1 MAEAAEERPT
11 KRQRLTEELERSA
24 AGRHVL
30 ETVSCAICT
39 EVFEDPVSPRGSV
52 HTYCRACIRQALAR
66 QPRCPLSNAR
76 ITIRR
81 GNVDAVLD
89 GNHQVR
95 SMINSQPVTCKYAP
109 HGCTARPALEAVDA
123 HEATCPHKPVA
134 CSQER
139 CQFVGSRAETAAHE
153 KVCPFVLLGP
163 VLDAQALKIQSLEGE
178 VRRLKEANEATQ
190 RLQAR
195 LEALEAARPAVVS
208 PARRRPS
215 EDDVR
220 EARALYAEGER
231 HRRAKKWPEAVEA
244 LRRCV
249 ELDPSH
255 SQAWCELGW
264 AYYAQN
270 GMTHCEAEYEPYT
283 RCIALDPTHA
293 IAHGNLALFLQK
305 VRKDYDGAERMY
317 RKAIELNP
325 KQKYVH
331 FNLSQ
336 ILERQRDIPGAIK
349 LMEEYVRLGGRPG
362 IRDGKD
368 RLASLRR
375 KLEVRVLYDEAL
387 RHKRAKKWPEAI
399 AALRRCVAL
408 DPNHSKAWFELGY
421 TYNQQNGGNNCEA
434 EYEPYTRC
442 IALDPKHAM
451 AHNNLGNVLKNVR
464 KDYDCAERHYR
475 KAIELNPK
483 QTHAC
488 WNLSDL
494 LEDERNDIRGA
505 IEAIEEYIRRGNPGN
520 DGEQEL
526 ARLRRKLE
534 GST

>member
-1 MAEAAEERPT
+1 MLLSQTLPTDMAEAAESERPT

-76 ITIRR
+76 ITIPRR
-81 GNVDAVLD
+81 GGVDAVLD

-95 SMINSQPVTCKYAP
+95 SMINSQPVTCKYAS

-134 CSQER
+134 CSHER
-139 CQFVGSRAETAAHE
+139 CSFVGSRAETAAHE

-163 VLDAQALKIQSLEGE
+163 VLDAQALKIQSLERE

-195 LEALEAARPAVVS
+195 LDALEAARPAVVS

-215 EDDVR
+215 EDNVR
-220 EARALYAEGER
+220 EARTLYDEGVR
-231 HRRAKKWPEAVEA
+231 HKHAKKWREAIAA

-249 ELDPSH
+249 ELDPNKSE
-255 SQAWCELGW
+255 AWFELGI
-264 AYYAQN
+264 AYYSQN
-270 GMTHCEAEYEPYT
+270 GEKDCEASFEPYA
-283 RCIALDPTHA
+283 RCL
-293 IAHGNLALFLQK
+293 
-305 VRKDYDGAERMY
+305 
-317 RKAIELNP
+317 
-325 KQKYVH
+325 
-331 FNLSQ
+331 
-336 ILERQRDIPGAIK
+336 
-349 LMEEYVRLGGRPG
+349 
-362 IRDGKD
+362 
-368 RLASLRR
+368 
-375 KLEVRVLYDEAL
+375 
-387 RHKRAKKWPEAI
+387 
-399 AALRRCVAL
+399 AL
-408 DPNHSKAWFELGY
+408 DPNH
-421 TYNQQNGGNNCEA
+421 T
-434 EYEPYTRC
+434 
-442 IALDPKHAM
+442 D
-451 AHNNLGNVLKNVR
+451 AHNNLASVLMNVR
-464 KDYDCAERHYR
+464 KDDAGAERHYR

-520 DGEQEL
+520 DGHQ
-526 ARLRRKLE
+526 RLRFLQRKLE
-534 GST
+534 ASP